1 MSEPVFATKWHF
13 LLADVLF
20 GVHAQTGELLL
31 VTDAAGQP
39 TWMCWTDLELATSQ
53 LPPGYVLQHAAAREM
68 LQVLPQGVGVVI
80 DPATERTMT
89 VPADYADELRGQS
102 AVFPGGVVISWR
114 PWVGL
119 PKKAV
124 KRLVGL
130 GGRYGFLN
138 RLWFAEFRIE
148 NGPPQGAIV
157 YDCAAGDEA
166 EESVVDSITDVLDRY
181 VDLAE
186 LPGPPVGIQV
196 VALSDTPEQT
206 REWLLGQVPAFQR

>member
-1 MSEPVFATKWHF
+1 MAEPVFATKWHF

-20 GVHAQTGELLL
+20 GVHAETGEFLL

-39 TWMCWTDLELATSQ
+39 TWICWTDLELARSQ
-53 LPPGYVLQHAAAREM
+53 LPPGYGLRHAAVREI
-68 LQVLPQGVGVVI
+68 LPLLPQGVCVVI

-89 VPADYADELRGQS
+89 VPGDYADELRGLS

-114 PWVGL
+114 PWTGL
-119 PKKAV
+119 PRKAAKK
-124 KRLVGL
+124 LVDL
-130 GGRYGFLN
+130 GRRYGFVN

-148 NGPPQGAIV
+148 NGPLQGAIV

-166 EESVVDSITDVLDRY
+166 EESVVESITDVLDRC
-181 VDLAE
+181 VDLAA
-186 LPGPPVGIQV
+186 LPGSPVAIQV
-196 VALSDTPEQT
+196 VALSDTPQQT